1 MIKRSKDKGSC
12 SMPQCGQPAKVAG
25 MCSACYSWWN
35 RVCLLSAREFTTYL
49 DTAQFRAT
57 RTLSR
62 LSHRPAVK
70 VRRRAA

>member
-1 MIKRSKDKGSC
+1 
-12 SMPQCGQPAKVAG
+12 
-25 MCSACYSWWN
+25 
-35 RVCLLSAREFTTYL
+35 LSAREFTTYL